1 MTVGKAAQRT
11 AHRNGVASHERLPR
25 MVSRLER
32 TGDCGVGFRPRN
44 RLNGEPLR
52 YRGNARLVASGV
64 GTPARRCSSPN
75 FVRR

>member
-1 MTVGKAAQRT
+1 MSQSRGR
-11 AHRNGVASHERLPR
+11 
-25 MVSRLER
+25 VSRLER

-75 FVRR
+75 FVRRQK